1 MTKCLPISTDFWV
14 KCKAQ
19 IGSPFFQNM
28 FLFLCIIYILTNINV
43 YNLMYSIGQ
52 FRCYPVTWPRST
64 CFLSRRVR
72 TRLAKHETRPPASG
86 GSLPPWELVI
96 QNVKRLSNEYSEMAW
111 NGNVQWNLGCVPDLT
126 HKPSVSACSETC
138 KIALSRC
145 KVPWQVIWFSNCLAM
160 NLLEGQHPTT
170 MANSPTKM
178 ISKEL
183 IHPCFDGLLY
193 YIGYIAVGCSR

>member
-1 MTKCLPISTDFWV
+1 LGNFGVPRWLDPDRPVFCHGVCAPDS
-14 KCKAQ
+14 
-19 IGSPFFQNM
+19 QN
-28 FLFLCIIYILTNINV
+28 
-43 YNLMYSIGQ
+43 
-52 FRCYPVTWPRST
+52 
-64 CFLSRRVR
+64 
-72 TRLAKHETRPPASG
+72 TRLGHQPPEGPSHPG
-86 GSLPPWELVI
+86 NWSF
-96 QNVKRLSNEYSEMAW
+96 KTSNEYSERAW

-170 MANSPTKM
+170 VANSQTKM

-193 YIGYIAVGCSR
+193 YHFLIFFGYIGYIAVGCSR